1 MPVPDVPVNED
12 SMTIHLDLTI
22 PFLQEEITDESF
34 EQEPEDINLES
45 VLSSHDSVLMED
57 TSDTLCN
64 NIIDRYSVSSI
75 FNLDVHLHG
84 FEKVFNSMLRE
95 VRCD

>member
-1 MPVPDVPVNED
+1 MNED
-12 SMTIHLDLTI
+12 SLTIHLDLTI

-34 EQEPEDINLES
+34 EQESEDINLKS
-45 VLSSHDSVLMED
+45 VLSSHDSVLVED

-84 FEKVFNSMLRE
+84 FEKSV
-95 VRCD
+95 